1 MPRWNLPKLAVIKS
15 KTKLSRT
22 TLKCNQISQI
32 KIIYFYQ
39 IQTWSTY
46 GSRTIKIIFQPPL
59 PFFLK
64 LHKNGRYKNKMEVQ
78 KKITTSE
85 KLRSRGYH
93 NITVLG
99 FDDDGEEIVLVTP
112 EGRADQTRTQM
123 QKNDIC
129 RHYENYNNMKQRL
142 RNKLA
147 QKRATQ

>member
-1 MPRWNLPKLAVIKS
+1 
-15 KTKLSRT
+15 
-22 TLKCNQISQI
+22 
-32 KIIYFYQ
+32 
-39 IQTWSTY
+39 
-46 GSRTIKIIFQPPL
+46 
-59 PFFLK
+59 
-64 LHKNGRYKNKMEVQ
+64 MEVQ